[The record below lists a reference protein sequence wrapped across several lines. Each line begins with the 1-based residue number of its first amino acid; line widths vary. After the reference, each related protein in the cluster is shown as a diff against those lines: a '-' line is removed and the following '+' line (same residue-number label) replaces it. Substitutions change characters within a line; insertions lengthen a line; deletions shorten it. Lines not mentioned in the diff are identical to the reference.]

1 LKAHWP
7 AQVFAGRKRL
17 HRESYTRSNVLN
29 NNRINTNL
37 FSVTGAAPQTR
48 FNLVNTDRQSRF
60 DARAERRW
68 GNWGGFLE
76 FPTPLLWLE
85 ADPVVC
91 LGDECVLEEPAIIEL
106 WP

>member
-1 LKAHWP
+1 M
-7 AQVFAGRKRL
+7 F
-17 HRESYTRSNVLN
+17 N

-37 FSVTGAAPQTR
+37 FSVAGPARQTR
-48 FNLVNTDRQSRF
+48 FNLVYTGRQSKF

-85 ADPVVC
+85 TEPVVC
-91 LGDECVLEEPAIIEL
+91 FGDECLLEPAIIEL

>member
-1 LKAHWP
+1 M
-7 AQVFAGRKRL
+7 
-17 HRESYTRSNVLN
+17 LN

-37 FSVTGAAPQTR
+37 FNSAGTVQRTELSLSSL
-48 FNLVNTDRQSRF
+48 NRQSRF

-68 GNWGGFLE
+68 GNWDGFLA

-85 ADPVVC
+85 AEPVVC
-91 LGDECVLEEPAIIEL
+91 FGEECLLEEPAIIEL

>member
-1 LKAHWP
+1 ML
-7 AQVFAGRKRL
+7 
-17 HRESYTRSNVLN
+17 

-37 FSVTGAAPQTR
+37 FSVAGPVPQTR
-48 FNLVNTDRQSRF
+48 FNLVYTGRQSKF

-68 GNWGGFLE
+68 GNWGGFLA

-85 ADPVVC
+85 AEPVLC
-91 LGDECVLEEPAIIEL
+91 FGDECLLEPAIIEL

>member
-1 LKAHWP
+1 M
-7 AQVFAGRKRL
+7 
-17 HRESYTRSNVLN
+17 LN
-29 NNRINTNL
+29 KNLMNTNF
-37 FSVTGAAPQTR
+37 FSSAGATR
-48 FNLVNTDRQSRF
+48 QPRLNLVNLNRQSRF

-85 ADPVVC
+85 TEPVLCFGNEC
-91 LGDECVLEEPAIIEL
+91 LLEEPAIIEL

>member
-1 LKAHWP
+1 M
-7 AQVFAGRKRL
+7 
-17 HRESYTRSNVLN
+17 LN

-37 FSVTGAAPQTR
+37 FGSTGATQQTR
-48 FNLVNTDRQSRF
+48 LNLVNTDRQSRF

-76 FPTPLLWLE
+76 FPPYLLWLE
-85 ADPVVC
+85 AEPVVC
-91 LGDECVLEEPAIIEL
+91 VGGECLLEEPAIIEL

>member
-1 LKAHWP
+1 M
-7 AQVFAGRKRL
+7 
-17 HRESYTRSNVLN
+17 LN

-37 FSVTGAAPQTR
+37 FNVTGDAQQTR

-68 GNWGGFLE
+68 GYWDDFLE
-76 FPTPLLWLE
+76 FPRSLLWLE
-85 ADPVVC
+85 VEPALC
-91 LGDECVLEEPAIIEL
+91 LSDECLLEEPAIIEL

>member
-1 LKAHWP
+1 VHKE
-7 AQVFAGRKRL
+7 Q
-17 HRESYTRSNVLN
+17 NMLN

-37 FSVTGAAPQTR
+37 FNSAEPVARTELGLSSL
-48 FNLVNTDRQSRF
+48 NRQSRF

-85 ADPVVC
+85 TEPVMCVGNEC
-91 LGDECVLEEPAIIEL
+91 LLEEPALIEL

>member
-1 LKAHWP
+1 M
-7 AQVFAGRKRL
+7 
-17 HRESYTRSNVLN
+17 LN

-37 FSVTGAAPQTR
+37 FGPARPAPRTELALSSL
-48 FNLVNTDRQSRF
+48 NRQSRF

-68 GNWGGFLE
+68 GNWGGFLA

-85 ADPVVC
+85 AEPGLCVDDELAYVEPVV
-91 LGDECVLEEPAIIEL
+91 IEL

>member
-1 LKAHWP
+1 M
-7 AQVFAGRKRL
+7 
-17 HRESYTRSNVLN
+17 LN
-29 NNRINTNL
+29 NNRIDTNL
-37 FSVTGAAPQTR
+37 FSATGAAPQTR

-85 ADPVVC
+85 AEPVVC
-91 LGDECVLEEPAIIEL
+91 VDDELAYVEPVVIEL

>member
-1 LKAHWP
+1 M
-7 AQVFAGRKRL
+7 
-17 HRESYTRSNVLN
+17 LN

-37 FSVTGAAPQTR
+37 FGIAGPVPQTR
-48 FNLVNTDRQSRF
+48 FNLVNIDRQSRF

-85 ADPVVC
+85 TEPVMCVGNEC
-91 LGDECVLEEPAIIEL
+91 LLEEPALIEL

>member
-1 LKAHWP
+1 M
-7 AQVFAGRKRL
+7 
-17 HRESYTRSNVLN
+17 LN
-29 NNRINTNL
+29 NNRINTNV
-37 FSVTGAAPQTR
+37 FSSTRAVPQTR
-48 FNLVNTDRQSRF
+48 LNLVNIDRQSRF

-85 ADPVVC
+85 TEPVLC
-91 LGDECVLEEPAIIEL
+91 LSDECLLEEPAIIEL

>member
-1 LKAHWP
+1 M
-7 AQVFAGRKRL
+7 
-17 HRESYTRSNVLN
+17 LN
-29 NNRINTNL
+29 NNRINTSL
-37 FSVTGAAPQTR
+37 FSVAGPVRQTR

-85 ADPVVC
+85 TEPAVC
-91 LGDECVLEEPAIIEL
+91 LSDECVFGAPVIIEL

>member
-1 LKAHWP
+1 M
-7 AQVFAGRKRL
+7 
-17 HRESYTRSNVLN
+17 LN

-37 FSVTGAAPQTR
+37 FSVAGPVQQTR

-68 GNWGGFLE
+68 GNWDGFLA

-85 ADPVVC
+85 AEPVVC
-91 LGDECVLEEPAIIEL
+91 FGNGCLLEEPAIIEL

>member
-1 LKAHWP
+1 M
-7 AQVFAGRKRL
+7 
-17 HRESYTRSNVLN
+17 LN
-29 NNRINTNL
+29 NNRIKTNL
-37 FSVTGAAPQTR
+37 FSAAGAVSQTR

-60 DARAERRW
+60 EARAERRW

-85 ADPVVC
+85 AGPVVYF
-91 LGDECVLEEPAIIEL
+91 GDEYVFEAPAIIEL